1 MTKGTTPTLKF
12 TFPFETKLLSDV
24 LITIKD
30 YKSEKMY
37 TIEKTLSDCV
47 KEDHSVSI
55 TLTEEETMKF
65 TEHNKVK
72 IQIKVYPLSG
82 GVFAS
87 KIFYKYID
95 ELLEEGV
102 TN

>member
-1 MTKGTTPTLKF
+1 MLKD
-12 TFPFETKLLSDV
+12 K
-24 LITIKD
+24 
-30 YKSEKMY
+30 
-37 TIEKTLSDCV
+37 IEDGNGV
-47 KEDHSVSI
+47 ESI